1 MDIEQLV
8 AAMTPEV
15 FNTLQQAVETGKW
28 PNGTELTEEQK
39 DNSLAAVLLYQAKV
53 AQTNEHMTI
62 GADGEMVQKSKSELR
77 QELKNET
84 EIMRTKLA
92 DN

>member
-15 FNTLQQAVETGKW
+15 FKTLQQAVETGKW
-28 PNGTELTEEQK
+28 PNGAELTEEQK

-53 AQTNEHMTI
+53 GQTNEHMTI
-62 GADGEMVQKSKSELR
+62 GSDGEMVHKSKSELR

-92 DN
+92 DD